1 MPFQSE
7 KQRRYLWANE
17 PEIAR
22 DWTDTYGSGIA
33 KALGGRIG
41 FYRGSSSS
49 SRSSSGPG
57 PGGQSSDRGGSLSG
71 RGRSAPSGGGGHHSG
86 GDHRGPTT
94 YTPPKQLTVTRPSHH
109 IGAGDISQ
117 NYNKNLRNLQ
127 RQQEYQQGAYQRAH
141 PFLSKIKSGLGS
153 LGRGIGHVAR
163 NFNPVSFAFDNPL
176 MKLLMSGYGRGN
188 IRNLFQ
194 RNNQNINWNDPD
206 EEEDVAWENVNYN
219 PNALT
224 RLEQLGIM
232 NRDILPEDKSYESYF
247 DDRNLM
253 AGLEDMSVYQIKD
266 FKGLDMRDKMEKSG
280 IEVPNPLSDEEK
292 QRLEKLRNLKNSGL
306 ISAEGNPI
314 V

>member
-7 KQRRYLWANE
+7 AQRRYLWANE

-163 NFNPVSFAFDNPL
+163 NFNPLSLAFDNPY

-188 IRNLFQ
+188 MKNLFQ
-194 RNNQNINWNDPD
+194 RNDQTT
-206 EEEDVAWENVNYN
+206 EQMN
-219 PNALT
+219 PELAKYFSGM
-224 RLEQLGIM
+224 GIADS
-232 NRDILPEDKSYESYF
+232 NILPKDKPTDSLM
-247 DDRNLM
+247 DDRTLM
-253 AGLEDMSVYQIKD
+253 AELNRNEKTELGVLQTQKESEDIFGPLTPKQEQRMKELLQKELEV
-266 FKGLDMRDKMEKSG
+266 
-280 IEVPNPLSDEEK
+280 
-292 QRLEKLRNLKNSGL
+292 
-306 ISAEGNPI
+306 
-314 V
+314 